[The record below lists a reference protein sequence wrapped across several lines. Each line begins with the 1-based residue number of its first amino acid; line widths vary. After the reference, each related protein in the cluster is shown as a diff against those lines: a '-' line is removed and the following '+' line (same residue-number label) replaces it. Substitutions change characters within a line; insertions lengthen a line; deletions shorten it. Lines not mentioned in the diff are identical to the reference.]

1 MTIKFLA
8 ATDEAIL
15 YTDDI
20 VWSTLAYPVKAILP
34 GVSGSGAPDIA
45 VDQYIVV
52 AAAGEGSIE
61 VVDELGRRVWTV
73 RPFSAVILRSTSA
86 TVARTAPWSIER
98 PAIREAT
105 KVTDLTATNTA
116 GQVAASAVDFAAS
129 YVQAAVTIAGNAG
142 IQAVADSAATKFN
155 ATLTELE
162 TKYNMIMRAIM
173 IGLGVGPDNTVAAG
187 ATLALAASDVSVLQL
202 VDDDEKL
209 VTSARAY
216 DTTAVLPDVVDGA
229 TGAAV
234 DDGYTVRFEAN
245 STGGI
250 RILDFDH
257 KFVGYVKPYTNASVV
272 CNLNAQKEWSFMPQD
287 GFEIPLGV
295 DAVPL
300 LQITRVVAPTAAFA
314 APAAYADATFNTA
327 AKAAFDAVGTSL
339 NTQLDA
345 AFDEIDAFV
354 VVINETLEGQDVM
367 AES

>member
-8 ATDEAIL
+8 ADNESIL

-20 VWSTLAYPVKAILP
+20 VWSSLAYPVKAILP

-52 AAAGEGSIE
+52 AAAGKGSIE

-73 RPFSAVILRSTSA
+73 RPYSSVILRSTSQ
-86 TVARTAPWSIER
+86 TVARSPAWSVER
-98 PAIREAT
+98 PAIREAA
-105 KVTDLTATNTA
+105 KIADLAATNTA
-116 GQVAASAVDFAAS
+116 GQVAASAVDFAAT
-129 YVQAAVTIAGNAG
+129 YVQAAVTIAGNTA

-162 TKYNMIMRAIM
+162 AKYNMIMRGIM

-187 ATLALAASDVSVLQL
+187 QTLALAASDVSVLQA
-202 VDDDEKL
+202 VEDDDKL

-229 TGAAV
+229 TGTAV
-234 DDGYTVRFEAN
+234 DDGYTIRFEAN

-257 KFVGYVKPYTNASVV
+257 KFVGYVKPYTNAHVV
-272 CNLNAQKEWSFMPQD
+272 CNLNSQKEWMFMPQD
-287 GFEIPLGV
+287 GYEIPLGV
-295 DAVPL
+295 ETVPF
-300 LQITRVVAPTAAFA
+300 LQITRVTAPTAAFA
-314 APAAYADATFNTA
+314 APAAYTDAAFNTA
-327 AKAAFDAVGTSL
+327 AKTAFDAVGTSL

-345 AFDEIDAFV
+345 AFDQIDAFV
-354 VVINETLEGQDVM
+354 VVINETLEGADVM